1 MAGYIG
7 KIEAFDGTVDT
18 WTAYT
23 ERLEQYFEV
32 NGITGGKRVPALL
45 SLIGGKTY
53 ALLRNLTTPDKPL
66 LRDRFVCGLRDEQ
79 TQKKLLSMQ
88 GLTLD
93 KAIQI
98 AVAMEIAS
106 KDALELQG
114 KNCESGVNKLKFQK
128 SKSKLEK
135 PKPSN
140 CYRCNKSG
148 HRAEECRFKD
158 ATCHKCKKKGHIK
171 AACRAKDQSFKF
183 PKKVH
188 AVDDDSDLGLYT
200 VHTGKRNEIMVDVS
214 IDGKNVNMEL
224 DTGSA
229 VSVIPEKVFTELFPR
244 RKLEDTSVT
253 LMTYSG
259 EKLKPLG
266 VVRVD
271 VLYRDQREKLEMYVV
286 SEGKAILFG
295 REWLRKIKLDWNSLN
310 NVTLDINELSQK
322 LEKILDKHSAVFTM
336 ETGSVNG
343 IKANLIM
350 KESAKPVFVKARS
363 LAYALKPKVEK
374 ELERLE
380 SESIITK
387 VPTSEWATPIVPIV
401 KRSGDIRICG
411 DFKVTINP
419 QLEIEQYP
427 LPRIED
433 IFASLAGGQKFSK
446 IDLKNAYLQLEVE
459 EESKKF
465 LTINTHRGLYR
476 YNRLLFG
483 VASAPAIWQRTI
495 DTILQGLNGVQCI
508 LDDMVITGR
517 NDAEHLE
524 NLRHVLQRLEEYN
537 LRANKSKC
545 QFFQDQIEYCGH
557 LIDKQGL
564 HKTKDKIKAVL
575 DTPEPTNTTQLRAF
589 LGLVNY
595 YHKFL
600 PNLSSVAH
608 PLHKLLEKEVKWQWT
623 KECQEAFEEA
633 KRLVTSDQVLCH
645 YDPNLPIRLACD
657 ASPFGLGAVLSHVLK
672 DGTEHPIAFA
682 SRTLNKAEKNY
693 SQIDKEALSIVFGVK
708 KFHTYLYGREFTLI
722 TDHQPLV
729 SIFNPKKGIS
739 VTSAAR
745 MQRHAIF
752 LSGYTYN
759 IEYRNTK
766 RHTNADGLSRIPQ
779 EKNGLEAEDLTDVAD
794 MFTLSQME
802 QISCLTHQ
810 EIRRETSRDKILSK
824 VYDCIVNGWTEN
836 EDPNLNPYF
845 SRRNELTVSQG
856 CVMWGCRVI
865 IPQRFQKRVLEMFHS
880 AHPGIVRMKLLM
892 RSYVWWP
899 KIDLEIEKLVKS
911 CSGCQ
916 KQRHNPKTAPLHPW
930 EWPSAPWKRIHID
943 FAGPFL

>member
-1 MAGYIG
+1 MCSDISIQSQEHHIALPDLILW
-7 KIEAFDGTVDT
+7 KIEAFDDTIDT

-53 ALLRNLTTPDKPL
+53 ALLRNLAKPDKPKDKSFNDIVKVL
-66 LRDRFVCGLRDEQ
+66 KDHLSPKPLVIAERFRFHKREQKEGVSANEYVAQIRKLSEYYDFQDLNDTLRDRFVCGLRDEQ
-79 TQKKLLSMQ
+79 TQKKLLSVQ

-114 KNCESGVNKLKFQK
+114 KSRESGVNKLKFQK
-128 SKSKLEK
+128 SKAKLEK
-135 PKPSN
+135 PKPVN

-148 HRAEECRFKD
+148 HRAEEFRFKD

-188 AVDDDSDLGLYT
+188 AVDKDSDLGLYT
-200 VHTGKRNEIMVDVS
+200 VHTGKRNEIMVDVF
-214 IDGKNVNMEL
+214 IDGKIVNMEL
-224 DTGSA
+224 ETGSA

-259 EKLKPLG
+259 EKLRPLG

-271 VLYRDQREKLEMYVV
+271 FLYRDQQEKLE
-286 SEGKAILFG
+286 L
-295 REWLRKIKLDWNSLN
+295 
-310 NVTLDINELSQK
+310 
-322 LEKILDKHSAVFTM
+322 AVFTI

-363 LAYALKPKVEK
+363 LAYALKPKYEK

-380 SESIITK
+380 SENIITK

-419 QLEIEQYP
+419 QLEIKQYP

-483 VASAPAIWQRTI
+483 VASALAIWQRTI

-508 LDDMVITGR
+508 LDDMVIT
-517 NDAEHLE
+517 
-524 NLRHVLQRLEEYN
+524 
-537 LRANKSKC
+537 
-545 QFFQDQIEYCGH
+545 
-557 LIDKQGL
+557 
-564 HKTKDKIKAVL
+564 
-575 DTPEPTNTTQLRAF
+575 EPTNTTQLRAF

-600 PNLSSVAH
+600 PNLSSVPH

-672 DGTEHPIAFA
+672 HGTEHLTAIA
-682 SRTLNKAEKNY
+682 SRTLNKAERNY
-693 SQIDKEALSIVFGVK
+693 SQIDKEALKIVFGVK

-739 VTSAAR
+739 VTSAER

-766 RHTNADGLSRIPQ
+766 RHTNPDGLSRISQ
-779 EKNGLEAEDLTDVAD
+779 EKEGLEAEDLTDVAD
-794 MFTLSQME
+794 MFTLSQ
-802 QISCLTHQ
+802 SSVVSVCH
-810 EIRRETSRDKILSK
+810 
-824 VYDCIVNGWTEN
+824 VN
-836 EDPNLNPYF
+836 
-845 SRRNELTVSQG
+845 
-856 CVMWGCRVI
+856 I
-865 IPQRFQKRVLEMFHS
+865 H
-880 AHPGIVRMKLLM
+880 LLF
-892 RSYVWWP
+892 
-899 KIDLEIEKLVKS
+899 
-911 CSGCQ
+911 
-916 KQRHNPKTAPLHPW
+916 KTA
-930 EWPSAPWKRIHID
+930 KRS
-943 FAGPFL
+943 